1 MKDYIWISK
10 LTKKSFTNNF
20 LQQILINRYSL
31 NAISSI
37 EVRRDCIPRAPMH
50 RLTKTMSLSTS
61 LVICL
66 IHLGELTY
74 GELNQKAYPSVLSSQ
89 ISLGRRGTPELCGT
103 NMATYQLIFIT
114 VLSL

>member
-1 MKDYIWISK
+1 
-10 LTKKSFTNNF
+10 
-20 LQQILINRYSL
+20 
-31 NAISSI
+31 
-37 EVRRDCIPRAPMH
+37 MH

-66 IHLGELTY
+66 LHLGELTY